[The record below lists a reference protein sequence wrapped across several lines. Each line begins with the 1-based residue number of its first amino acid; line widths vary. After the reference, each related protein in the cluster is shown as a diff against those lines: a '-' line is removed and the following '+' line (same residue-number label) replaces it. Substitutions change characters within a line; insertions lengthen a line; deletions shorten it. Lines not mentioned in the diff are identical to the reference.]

1 MGRASAHHH
10 FPLAGFLTSCVR
22 LAERVPAVVDFY
34 SSFSPVFTF
43 DTSETVEVCS
53 DGPFTTRTLM
63 PDIDDKVLQNI
74 TETLTAHRDCSSEFE
89 TGLKI
94 MVIFNFY
101 AIF

>member
-74 TETLTAHRDCSSEFE
+74 TETLTAHMLND
-89 TGLKI
+89 GLLQ
-94 MVIFNFY
+94 NFHAKQFY
-101 AIF
+101 FWDF